1 MAGHIIGKARIPD
14 VGASHPHRD
23 GAMSRVVRAAALAA
37 MLPDRS
43 YGFVE
48 LQQARHNAAR
58 ASGKSIGYYVAVM
71 INRIL
76 RRAFVRHSRS
86 HSKRLNNI
94 NKLRTIATRR
104 MAGSA

>member
-1 MAGHIIGKARIPD
+1 MAGHIIGKARISD
-14 VGASHPHRD
+14 VGAPHPHRN
-23 GAMSRVVRAAALAA
+23 GAMSRVVRAAAPAA

-43 YGFVE
+43 YGLVE
-48 LQQARHNAAR
+48 LQRARHNTVQ
-58 ASGKSIGYYVAVM
+58 ASGKSIGHYVAVM

-76 RRAFVRHSRS
+76 PRPFVRHSCS

-94 NKLRTIATRR
+94 KKLRTIATRR